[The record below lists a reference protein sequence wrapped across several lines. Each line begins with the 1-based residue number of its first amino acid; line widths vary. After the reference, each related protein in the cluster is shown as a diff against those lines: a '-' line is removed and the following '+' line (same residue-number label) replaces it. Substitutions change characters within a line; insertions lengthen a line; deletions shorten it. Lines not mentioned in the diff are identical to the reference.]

1 MMTDQ
6 KHNPKPPDED
16 ADVTI
21 RERILHRAK
30 VLTTAI
36 LNRVTV
42 AVNDLSAGNHRA
54 ALGALAGVEQ
64 EIATVRSI
72 LLLLA

>member
-1 MMTDQ
+1 MTDQ
-6 KHNPKPPDED
+6 KQNPKPPDHDPD
-16 ADVTI
+16 AAI
-21 RERILHRAK
+21 RERILYRAK

-36 LNRVTV
+36 VDRLTV
-42 AVNDLSAGNHRA
+42 AVSDLSDGKHRA
-54 ALGALAGVEQ
+54 ALGALAGIEQ

>member
-1 MMTDQ
+1 MTDQ
-6 KHNPKPPDED
+6 KPNPKPPDRDPD
-16 ADVTI
+16 AAI

-30 VLTTAI
+30 VLTAAI
-36 LNRVTV
+36 VDRLTL
-42 AVNDLSAGNHRA
+42 AVSDLSDGKHRA
-54 ALGALAGVEQ
+54 ALGALAGIEQ